1 MNFQCKF
8 EHQYEVLTYTLI
20 CNVDPNRFEHQ
31 TDNMCIPPPTL
42 VGPLQSQTRAG
53 CGYVRS
59 WSMWHLK
66 LYCLIVQTLLSIVK
80 TKMVMYASVRT
91 KRLDLKI
98 LVKLAPPAYQNGY
111 LYLFFVLQSVV
122 DQMWNCNKDL

>member
-1 MNFQCKF
+1 
-8 EHQYEVLTYTLI
+8 
-20 CNVDPNRFEHQ
+20 
-31 TDNMCIPPPTL
+31 
-42 VGPLQSQTRAG
+42 
-53 CGYVRS
+53 
-59 WSMWHLK
+59 
-66 LYCLIVQTLLSIVK
+66 
-80 TKMVMYASVRT
+80 MYASVRT